1 MKMQKLILRLIIN
14 AVALWVAITFVPGI
28 TPVGGSLSWVEYL
41 ILALIFGL
49 VNALLGRLLKFLT
62 CLLNV
67 VTFGLFTL
75 IINAVLF
82 WLTGLI
88 GSYLRVGFTAEWWS
102 ALIGAFVVSLVSAIL
117 SLFLK
122 DDLKGKK
129 KEN

>member
-62 CLLNV
+62 CLLNA

-129 KEN
+129 KE

>member
-1 MKMQKLILRLIIN
+1 MQKLFFRLIIN

-28 TPVGGSLSWVEYL
+28 TPVGGSLSWIEYL

-49 VNALLGRLLKFLT
+49 VNALLGRMLKFLT

-67 VTFGLFTL
+67 ATFGLFTL
-75 IINAVLF
+75 LINAGLF

-88 GSYLRVGFTAEWWS
+88 GSYLSRCFTAEWWS
-102 ALIGAFVVSLVSAIL
+102 ALIGALVVSVVSAVL

-122 DDLKGKK
+122 DELKGKK
-129 KEN
+129 KDN